1 MRLSQFIAHAGVCS
15 RRKAAH
21 LILEGEIKV
30 NGLCVT
36 DLSYQV
42 ADSDVVTY
50 GDKVLTTEKK
60 TYLLFNKPLD
70 TITTAH
76 DPMGRRTVMD
86 FFNKEMGERLYPV
99 GRLDCNTTGIIL
111 ITNDGPLA
119 HKLSHPSSEVPKVYM
134 VTLQANLSQQA
145 LQQIREGVMLK
156 DGLAKVDE
164 ITAMGNLKTFR
175 LRIHS
180 GKNRI
185 IRRIF
190 GTLGCTLTSLD
201 RVQYAHLKKGSLP
214 LGRWRRLTEGALHPF
229 KEWRGEGYIPL

>member
-1 MRLSQFIAHAGVCS
+1 MRLSQFIAHAGVCA

-21 LILEGEIKV
+21 LILKGNIKI
-30 NGLCVT
+30 NGHRVT

-42 ADSDVVTY
+42 TAVDVVTY

-60 TYLLFNKPLD
+60 AYLLFNKPLD

-99 GRLDCNTTGIIL
+99 GRLDRKTTGIIL
-111 ITNDGPLA
+111 ITNDGALA

-134 VTLQANLSQQA
+134 VTLKENLSQRA
-145 LQQIREGVMLK
+145 LQRIKEGIMLK

-190 GTLGCTLTSLD
+190 GALGCTLAALE
-201 RVQYAHLKKGSLP
+201 RVQYAHLKKGNLP
-214 LGRWRRLTEGALHPF
+214 LGRWRPLTEEELRSFREQGG
-229 KEWRGEGYIPL
+229 R